1 MTNGEKAHSSYFS
14 EGVYEK
20 LTGDNKE
27 LMIIPGASHTD
38 LYDRVN
44 LIPFEKLNAFFQ
56 DNFK

>member
-1 MTNGEKAHSSYFS
+1 MARRHTRYFS

-20 LTGDNKE
+20 LTGVNKE
-27 LMIIPGASHTD
+27 LMIIPGANHTD

-56 DNFK
+56 KNLK